1 MSLYPPEGIVDIPV
15 TASPRKFQ
23 QHRQKRARMPSEEAS
38 RQSTNLLCA
47 FVWTNGPRALF
58 QAIPHYRTGIK
69 EVGFADAANVDET
82 VNQEMEDSPIG
93 RDARVVG
100 QGKDC
105 WSLLEPNV
113 VCRKGCPA
121 PDPEDDTD
129 EDELASMKSV
139 VGSCSW
145 PLLEVL
151 VDAFEEDQKRSGCE
165 RVLSDHYLTKKL
177 TRSILYV
184 GRFSPILLTHIPRTK
199 PPQPWNAGRAVNVIF
214 SSILSSKDT
223 LRQPYH
229 PHRARLGIRLLS
241 LVRNTTV
248 SSVVPH

>member
-145 PLLEVL
+145 SLLEAF

-165 RVLSDHYLTKKL
+165 RVFFRSLSDEKTDTFDFARRPILPDTSHAYSSYEAPATLERWASRKCDL
-177 TRSILYV
+177 LVDSIL
-184 GRFSPILLTHIPRTK
+184 
-199 PPQPWNAGRAVNVIF
+199 
-214 SSILSSKDT
+214 
-223 LRQPYH
+223 
-229 PHRARLGIRLLS
+229 
-241 LVRNTTV
+241 
-248 SSVVPH
+248 